1 LYHSASVGAAFAG
14 WRDMLWIL
22 KPLKIFAFVILV
34 ITFLTISLSV
44 DLAVRNK
51 EAKLRYFSRISSFY
65 LRAALR
71 VLGVRLLLRD
81 IKNLAKGKGN
91 YFIVSNHLSYI
102 DIFVIFSVVP
112 AVFIANSELEEAF
125 LLGAIIRYSGGVF
138 VERRNRARLLK
149 DMQNIKDILNMG
161 FNVVLFPEGTTSDG
175 EEVKP
180 FKTPFLDAAAG
191 SGAPVLPVCIKYKKA
206 DGEDVG
212 PGNGPLVYYHG
223 DVTFFGHFFRF
234 LNLRR
239 VEVEL
244 RELEV
249 IEPGQTRKELA
260 ETAYERISAAYR
272 EL

>member
-1 LYHSASVGAAFAG
+1 LYHSPRYGAAFAG

-22 KPLKIFAFVILV
+22 KPLKILAFVILV
-34 ITFLTISLSV
+34 ITFLAISSSV
-44 DLAVRNK
+44 DLAVRSK

-71 VLGVRLLLRD
+71 VLGVRVRLRD
-81 IKNLAKGKGN
+81 IKNLVKGKEN

-112 AVFIANSELEEAF
+112 AVFVANSELEKAF

-138 VERRNRARLLK
+138 VERRNRARLMK
-149 DMQNIKDILNMG
+149 DMKNIGDILHMG

-175 EEVKP
+175 REVKP
-180 FKTPFLDAAAG
+180 FKTSFLGAAARG
-191 SGAPVLPVCIKYKKA
+191 CAPVLPVCIKYKRV
-206 DGEDVG
+206 DGEDMG

-223 DVTFFGHFFRF
+223 DVTFFEHFFRF

-239 VEVEL
+239 VDVEL

-249 IEPGQTRKELA
+249 IGPGHTRKEFA
-260 ETAYERISAAYR
+260 QTAYERISAAYR